1 MPVQTQNTADVKI
14 RLSIRPLLCLALL
27 SLSAHR
33 VAAGDEFLTA
43 FVERQ
48 GAVKT
53 WSADLIQTRTL
64 KSFAQPL
71 VSTGRVWFAAPNL
84 FRWELGTPAQT
95 IALRRPT
102 EMMVIYPRLK
112 RAERYALDGTTTGPW
127 KDTLSLLEAGF
138 PSSRADLD
146 AKFKVLSTTTSNQVC
161 TAILEPK
168 SPGSRRFMPQ
178 LQLIFSTQ
186 DFSLLGTELQFADRS
201 TLRNE
206 FIHPK
211 LNPPAPDSIFQ
222 ADLGSDIK
230 VTEPMKR

>member
-1 MPVQTQNTADVKI
+1 MKPCS
-14 RLSIRPLLCLALL
+14 SIPPLLCLVVLTL
-27 SLSAHR
+27 STHCA
-33 VAAGDEFLTA
+33 AAGDELLTS

-48 GAVKT
+48 TAVKT
-53 WSADLIQTRTL
+53 WSADVIQTRTL
-64 KSFAQPL
+64 KSFTQPL
-71 VSTGRVWFAAPNL
+71 MSTGRVWFAAPNL
-84 FRWELGTPAQT
+84 FRWELGQPAQT
-95 IALRRPT
+95 IALRQST

-112 RAERYALDGTTTGPW
+112 RAERYPLNGTAAGPW

-146 AKFKVLSTTTSNQVC
+146 AKFRILSTTTSNQVC

-168 SPGSRRFMPQ
+168 SAGSRKFMPQ
-178 LQLIFSTQ
+178 LQLMFSTA

-201 TLRNE
+201 TLRND
-206 FIHPK
+206 FIRPK
-211 LNPPAPDSIFQ
+211 LNPDVSPGLFQ

>member
-1 MPVQTQNTADVKI
+1 MKPCS
-14 RLSIRPLLCLALL
+14 SIPPLICLVVLTFSTHCA
-27 SLSAHR
+27 
-33 VAAGDEFLTA
+33 AAGDELLTS

-48 GAVKT
+48 TAVKT
-53 WSADLIQTRTL
+53 WSADVIQTRTL
-64 KSFAQPL
+64 KSFTQPL

-84 FRWELGTPAQT
+84 FRWELGQPAQT
-95 IALRRPT
+95 IALRQST

-112 RAERYALDGTTTGPW
+112 RAERYPLNGTAAGPW

-146 AKFKVLSTTTSNQVC
+146 AKFRILSTTTSNQVC

-168 SPGSRRFMPQ
+168 AAGSRKFMPQ
-178 LQLIFSTQ
+178 LQLMFSTT
-186 DFSLLGTELQFADRS
+186 DFSLLGTELQFADHS
-201 TLRNE
+201 TLRND
-206 FIHPK
+206 FIRPK
-211 LNPPAPDSIFQ
+211 LNPDVSPGLFQ

>member
-1 MPVQTQNTADVKI
+1 M
-14 RLSIRPLLCLALL
+14 
-27 SLSAHR
+27 
-33 VAAGDEFLTA
+33 AGDELLTS

-48 GAVKT
+48 TAVKT
-53 WSADLIQTRTL
+53 WSADVIQTRSL

-84 FRWELGTPAQT
+84 FRWELGQPAQT
-95 IALRRPT
+95 IALRQSA
-102 EMMVIYPRLK
+102 EMVVIYPRLK
-112 RAERYALDGTTTGPW
+112 RAERYPLNGTAAGPW

-146 AKFKVLSTTTSNQVC
+146 AKFKILSTTTSNQVC
-161 TAILEPK
+161 TAVLEPK
-168 SPGSRRFMPQ
+168 SAGSRRFMPQ
-178 LQLIFSTQ
+178 LQLMFSTV
-186 DFSLLGTELQFADRS
+186 DFSLQGTELQFADHS

-211 LNPPAPDSIFQ
+211 LNPDIPPGLFQ
-222 ADLGSDIK
+222 ADLGPDFK

>member
-1 MPVQTQNTADVKI
+1 M
-14 RLSIRPLLCLALL
+14 
-27 SLSAHR
+27 LSAR
-33 VAAGDEFLTA
+33 PAAAGDELLTA

-48 GAVKT
+48 AAVKT

-71 VSTGRVWFAAPNL
+71 ISTGRVWFAAPNL

-95 IALRRPT
+95 IALRRST

-112 RAERYALDGTTTGPW
+112 RAERYALDGTATGPW

-146 AKFKVLSTTTSNQVC
+146 AKFKILSTITSNQVC
-161 TAILEPK
+161 TAVLEPK
-168 SPGSRRFMPQ
+168 SAGSRRFMPQ
-178 LQLIFSTQ
+178 LQLVFSIN
-186 DFSLLGTELQFADRS
+186 DFSLLGTELQFADHS

-206 FIHPK
+206 FIRPK
-211 LNPPAPDSIFQ
+211 LNPATPDSVFQ
-222 ADLGSDIK
+222 ADLGPEIK
-230 VTEPMKR
+230 VTEPLKR

>member
-1 MPVQTQNTADVKI
+1 MKHRSSCNA
-14 RLSIRPLLCLALL
+14 LLCLVILLLATNRAL
-27 SLSAHR
+27 
-33 VAAGDEFLTA
+33 AGDELLTT

-48 GAVKT
+48 SALKS

-64 KSFAQPL
+64 KSFVQPL
-71 VSTGRVWFAAPNL
+71 VSTGRVWFASPNL

-95 IALRRPT
+95 IALRQSA
-102 EMMVIYPRLK
+102 EMTVIYPRLK
-112 RAERYALDGTTTGPW
+112 RAERYPLDGTATGPW

-146 AKFKVLSTTTSNQVC
+146 AKFKVLSTTTSNQIC
-161 TAILEPK
+161 IAILEPR

-178 LQLIFSTQ
+178 LQLVFSTN

-211 LNPPAPDSIFQ
+211 LNPETPASVFQ
-222 ADLGSDIK
+222 ADLGPDIK
-230 VTEPMKR
+230 VTEPLKR

>member
-1 MPVQTQNTADVKI
+1 MT
-14 RLSIRPLLCLALL
+14 LSVHQ
-27 SLSAHR
+27 SM
-33 VAAGDEFLTA
+33 AGDELLTS

-48 GAVKT
+48 TAVKT
-53 WSADLIQTRTL
+53 WSADVIQTRSL

-84 FRWELGTPAQT
+84 FRWELGQPAQT
-95 IALRRPT
+95 IALRQSA
-102 EMMVIYPRLK
+102 EMVVIYPRLK
-112 RAERYALDGTTTGPW
+112 RAERYPLNGTAAGPW

-146 AKFKVLSTTTSNQVC
+146 AKFKILSTTTTNQVC

-168 SPGSRRFMPQ
+168 SAGSRRFMPQ
-178 LQLIFSTQ
+178 LQLMFSTV
-186 DFSLLGTELQFADRS
+186 DFSLQGTELQFADHS

-211 LNPPAPDSIFQ
+211 LNPDIPPGLFQ
-222 ADLGSDIK
+222 ADLDPDFK